1 MPRRA
6 LPDPLVGLQ
15 HWEEK
20 GLPGLSQQE
29 RPMECLQEQVR
40 KRILRLLTCICT
52 KSLCKLCICN
62 S

>member
-1 MPRRA
+1 MLVAGTMPRSA

-20 GLPGLSQQE
+20 VLPGLSQQE

-40 KRILRLLTCICT
+40 KRI
-52 KSLCKLCICN
+52 
-62 S
+62 

>member
-1 MPRRA
+1 MLVAGTMPRSA

-20 GLPGLSQQE
+20 VLPGLSQQE

-40 KRILRLLTCICT
+40 KRILRLLT
-52 KSLCKLCICN
+52 
-62 S
+62 